1 MNERLALLRAELG
14 LSMDKF
20 GSKIGVSRSAISKF
34 ESGISGISEQT
45 ILSICREFHVN
56 YLWLTEG
63 IGEMFTGTPET
74 LIDELTEEYDLDD
87 MDKKIIEMY
96 LALSKEQRQAIKIY
110 FKSIFT

>member
-45 ILSICREFHVN
+45 LLSICREFHVN
-56 YLWLTEG
+56 YTWLKEG
-63 IGEMFTGTPET
+63 IGKMFEQPEPVNLDSLSNIFSLNDADRKIISNYLGMTPE
-74 LIDELTEEYDLDD
+74 ERS
-87 MDKKIIEMY
+87 
-96 LALSKEQRQAIKIY
+96 ALLNSLNRLLK
-110 FKSIFT
+110 